1 MHMGLESG
9 SKDTDYVQR
18 AMIHYEI
25 DTRLPFKLRHCWEI
39 LKQHPKW
46 QEIAIPNFN
55 TGSEGDKV
63 QEIQRPEGRDQ
74 QRKPVMVNNQAKG
87 SEHSKPKEQ
96 GEASTSQAGKS
107 GVNSPPK
114 KDVDN
119 VPLKNTFDALKD
131 TYASN
136 DVGSIMDD
144 SDTEEVEN
152 VFVED
157 NGTPMDNLVDDARK
171 KVEAPPR

>member
-1 MHMGLESG
+1 
-9 SKDTDYVQR
+9 
-18 AMIHYEI
+18 
-25 DTRLPFKLRHCWEI
+25 
-39 LKQHPKW
+39 
-46 QEIAIPNFN
+46 
-55 TGSEGDKV
+55 
-63 QEIQRPEGRDQ
+63 
-74 QRKPVMVNNQAKG
+74 MVNNQAKG
-87 SEHSKPKEQ
+87 PTSKPKEQ

>member
-1 MHMGLESG
+1 MHMGPESG
-9 SKDTDYVQR
+9 AEDTDYVQR
-18 AMIHYEI
+18 G
-25 DTRLPFKLRHCWEI
+25 
-39 LKQHPKW
+39 LKEVARGTSQLVLVRSI
-46 QEIAIPNFN
+46 QSLN
-55 TGSEGDKV
+55 TNVDDNDEDKV

-74 QRKPVMVNNQAKG
+74 QR
-87 SEHSKPKEQ
+87 
-96 GEASTSQAGKS
+96 
-107 GVNSPPK
+107 
-114 KDVDN
+114 
-119 VPLKNTFDALKD
+119 
-131 TYASN
+131 N